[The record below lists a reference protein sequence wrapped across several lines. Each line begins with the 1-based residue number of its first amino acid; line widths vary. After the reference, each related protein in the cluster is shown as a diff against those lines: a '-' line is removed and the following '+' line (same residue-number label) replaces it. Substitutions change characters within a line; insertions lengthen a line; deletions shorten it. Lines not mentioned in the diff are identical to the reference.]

1 MKLKSR
7 EILYSKG
14 KNDECYT
21 PRYGVL
27 SILKY
32 IPKGWTV
39 WCPFDREDSEFVK
52 AFKEKGIKVIY
63 SHIEYGEDFYSY
75 EPKEHWDCIISK

>member
-14 KNDECYT
+14 KNNECYT

-27 SILKY
+27 PILKY
-32 IPKGWTV
+32 IPKGQTV

-52 AFKEKGIKVIY
+52 VFKEKGIKV
-63 SHIEYGEDFYSY
+63 
-75 EPKEHWDCIISK
+75 